1 MALAWEHG
9 VRCSPALCSVQS
21 VSAGAAYKSL
31 VLAAAWVMCSYR
43 GHCTVCSLL
52 QHQSSLLSLKNVW
65 TSECSQVLQSVS
77 QPALQ
82 QMQPLQASPGWLH
95 RLLQCCSAADQTS
108 GAGSQS
114 GLSGST
120 CLMEPAILSGSDHY
134 PALWAATPALSNDQE
149 LKNAIDNNKLMSRN
163 SCWYPH
169 FGHLF
174 SLIISF
180 LNIKKICC
188 WHPISKV
195 QDVKKII
202 WTLNLHLK
210 HFSNSDHCSGQV
222 WAL

>member
-108 GAGSQS
+108 GAG
-114 GLSGST
+114 LS
-120 CLMEPAILSGSDHY
+120 
-134 PALWAATPALSNDQE
+134 
-149 LKNAIDNNKLMSRN
+149 
-163 SCWYPH
+163 
-169 FGHLF
+169 
-174 SLIISF
+174 
-180 LNIKKICC
+180 
-188 WHPISKV
+188 
-195 QDVKKII
+195 
-202 WTLNLHLK
+202 
-210 HFSNSDHCSGQV
+210 V
-222 WAL
+222 WAVRVHLSDGAGDTVWLWSLPGSVSCNTCSEQWSRIEKCH